1 MNRPRARAWTF
12 VGIIGAV
19 MTVLWIAGASLPA
32 QRSQGPRT
40 SDNRPD
46 LNGIWQAMNSANWD
60 LEAHPARA
68 SLIVEM
74 GAIGGTPA
82 GQSVVEGG
90 SIPYLPEALPKKKE
104 NFANRLKAD
113 PEVMCF
119 LPGIPR
125 ATYMP
130 YPFQI
135 IQSQHAILMA
145 YEYDHA
151 VRVISVD
158 GKAPEMPVDTWMGY
172 SWGQWEGDTLVVQ
185 TRGFNGNTWFDRAGN
200 FHSDQLQ
207 VTERFTPAGTNV
219 LTYEATMTD
228 PKTFTRP
235 WTISMPLYRRLEK
248 NAQLLE
254 YNCVSLTEDMRYG
267 PLLELAPK

>member
-1 MNRPRARAWTF
+1 MVSRIAERLFFSPPFWVRLPARMT
-12 VGIIGAV
+12 IGRLLGGDNESPEGTRV
-19 MTVLWIAGASLPA
+19 DLRGNNLCGDDRLWISGRPLPA

-40 SDNRPD
+40 AAKRPN

-68 SLIVEM
+68 SLIMEL

-90 SIPYLPEALPKKKE
+90 AIPYRPEVLARKKE

-135 IQSQHAILMA
+135 IQSQDAILMA
-145 YEYDHA
+145 YEHA
-151 VRVISVD
+151 
-158 GKAPEMPVDTWMGY
+158 
-172 SWGQWEGDTLVVQ
+172 
-185 TRGFNGNTWFDRAGN
+185 
-200 FHSDQLQ
+200 
-207 VTERFTPAGTNV
+207 TPSE
-219 LTYEATMTD
+219 LS
-228 PKTFTRP
+228 P
-235 WTISMPLYRRLEK
+235 WTAKCRRCRSIHGWAIPGDSGRAIRWWCRPEASTEIPGSIAREIST
-248 NAQLLE
+248 AT
-254 YNCVSLTEDMRYG
+254 NCR
-267 PLLELAPK
+267 

>member
-1 MNRPRARAWTF
+1 MNRLRARVLTAM
-12 VGIIGAV
+12 GIVGAV
-19 MTVLWIAGASLPA
+19 MIVLWIAGTPLPA

-40 SDNRPD
+40 ADNRPD

-68 SLIVEM
+68 SLVMEL

-90 SIPYLPEALPKKKE
+90 AIPYRPEVLAKKKE

-113 PEVMCF
+113 PEVMCY

-130 YPFQI
+130 FPFQI
-135 IQSQHAILMA
+135 IQSQHTILMA

-151 VRVISVD
+151 VRAISMD
-158 GKAPEMPVDTWMGY
+158 GKVPEMPVDTWMGY
-172 SWGQWEGDTLVVQ
+172 SWGQWQGNTLVVQ

-207 VTERFTPAGTNV
+207 VTERFTPADTNV

-228 PKTFTRP
+228 PSTFTRP

-254 YNCVSLTEDMRYG
+254 YNCVSLTEEMRYG